1 MVEGKYDKNRTDQVG
16 SLLRPASLKAA
27 AAAAEKGQ
35 LPPSA
40 VEALAG
46 EAVRNVL
53 EEQLRRGISPISDG
67 EFWRTGFAETFG
79 NSVSGYAPR
88 PPDRRHQPGTAP
100 PTTPGQRPEST
111 YVRLQ
116 AATSRLSL
124 TSNALLDE
132 YRKDRDLADGPLK
145 KTLIGPE
152 RLTQRFD
159 LDASRDVYA
168 SFDDFMG
175 DVVEIEHRIV
185 GEVIAAGCEYVQIDE
200 PSYTAY
206 VDADSL
212 GWMKRR
218 NWDPAERLSRGIA
231 ADNAV
236 IAGFPGTTFGIHICR
251 GNAGAMWHREGTYD
265 DLAEQ
270 LFNGLAAQRLL
281 LEYDTER
288 AGTFEPLRF
297 VPKGKVAVLGLVST
311 KSPELET
318 RDGLLRRIE
327 EAAKYLPIEQLAI
340 SPQCGFA
347 SGVTGNPLTEEQQW
361 AKLELIRDVAAE
373 VWAI

>member
-1 MVEGKYDKNRTDQVG
+1 MVEGKYDKIRTDQVG

-27 AAAAEKGQ
+27 AVAAEKGQ
-35 LPPSA
+35 LAPSA
-40 VEALAG
+40 LETLAA

-53 EEQLRRGISPISDG
+53 EEQLRRGLSPISDG
-67 EFWRTGFAETFG
+67 EFWRIGFAETFG
-79 NSVSGYAPR
+79 KSVSGYAQL
-88 PPDRRHQPGTAP
+88 PPDRRHQPGSATLTA
-100 PTTPGQRPEST
+100 PGQRPEST

-116 AATSRLSL
+116 AAASRLNL
-124 TSNALLDE
+124 TNNVLLDE
-132 YRKDRDLADGPLK
+132 YRKDRDLVDGPLK

-159 LDASRDVYA
+159 LDASRDAYA
-168 SFDDFMG
+168 SFDDFMD

-185 GEVIAAGCEYVQIDE
+185 SEVIAAGCEYVQIDE

-236 IAGFPGTTFGIHICR
+236 ITGFPGTTFGIHICR
-251 GNAGAMWHREGTYD
+251 GNAGAMWHREGTYEN
-265 DLAEQ
+265 LAEQ

-288 AGTFEPLRF
+288 AGSFEPLRF

-318 RDGLLRRIE
+318 RDGLMRRIE
-327 EAAKYLPIEQLAI
+327 EASKYLPIDQLAI

-373 VWAI
+373 VWTI